1 MYSQQTTTHLTM
13 ATNLFSKAKKTA
25 AKETTKPKDEKVR
38 IKVEDAG
45 FFEKIESMEKLQDTI
60 KSAEAKVSMIA
71 DEIKD
76 TGKRLWAAKYNQ
88 MEKNPG
94 SVMLEA
100 RMGEDIAQVML
111 LPSDKYITINAER
124 ADELRETYGNDI
136 VEESTTFAFDN
147 EMVDK
152 YGEVISNL
160 IEMSDE
166 ISEADKAK
174 IIKAVTKFSVAK
186 GTIDKF
192 KVYGGAD
199 VFGVMEA
206 VRPVVALKGP
216 EVIKG

>member
-1 MYSQQTTTHLTM
+1 M
-13 ATNLFSKAKKTA
+13 ATNLFSKAKKSA
-25 AKETTKPKDEKVR
+25 EKAPAKPKDEKVR

-124 ADELRETYGNDI
+124 ADELLR
-136 VEESTTFAFDN
+136 
-147 EMVDK
+147 
-152 YGEVISNL
+152 
-160 IEMSDE
+160 
-166 ISEADKAK
+166 
-174 IIKAVTKFSVAK
+174 
-186 GTIDKF
+186 
-192 KVYGGAD
+192 
-199 VFGVMEA
+199 
-206 VRPVVALKGP
+206 
-216 EVIKG
+216 

>member
-1 MYSQQTTTHLTM
+1 M
-13 ATNLFSKAKKTA
+13 ATNLFSKAKKSA
-25 AKETTKPKDEKVR
+25 EKAPAKPKDEKVR

-136 VEESTTFAFDN
+136 VEELTTFAFDN

>member
-1 MYSQQTTTHLTM
+1 MNS
-13 ATNLFSKAKKTA
+13 
-25 AKETTKPKDEKVR
+25 
-38 IKVEDAG
+38 
-45 FFEKIESMEKLQDTI
+45 
-60 KSAEAKVSMIA
+60 
-71 DEIKD
+71 
-76 TGKRLWAAKYNQ
+76 
-88 MEKNPG
+88 
-94 SVMLEA
+94 
-100 RMGEDIAQVML
+100 
-111 LPSDKYITINAER
+111 
-124 ADELRETYGNDI
+124 YGNDI

>member
-1 MYSQQTTTHLTM
+1 M

-38 IKVEDAG
+38 IKVEDAS
-45 FFEKIESMEKLQDTI
+45 FFEKIASLEKLQDTV
-60 KSAEAKVSMIA
+60 KSAEAKISMIA
-71 DEIKD
+71 DEVKD
-76 TGKRLWAAKYNQ
+76 TGKRLWAAKYTQ

-100 RMGEDIAQVML
+100 RKDDEIAQVML

-136 VEESTTFAFDN
+136 VEETTTFAFDN

-152 YGEVISNL
+152 YGETISNL

>member
-1 MYSQQTTTHLTM
+1 MYSQQTTTHNM

-25 AKETTKPKDEKVR
+25 AKETPKPKDDKVR

-45 FFEKIESMEKLQDTI
+45 FFDKIASIEKLQDVI
-60 KSAEAKVSMIA
+60 KSSEAKVSMLA
-71 DEIKD
+71 DEVKD
-76 TGKRLWAAKYNQ
+76 MGKKLWAKTYEK
-88 MEKNPG
+88 MGKNPG

-100 RMGEDIAQVML
+100 RQGEDIAQVMI
-111 LPSDKYITINAER
+111 LPSDKYITINADR

-152 YGEVISNL
+152 YGEVISTL
-160 IEMSDE
+160 IEMSDD
-166 ISEADKAK
+166 IAEADKAK

-192 KVYGGAD
+192 NVYSENN
-199 VFGVMEA
+199 VISVMEA
-206 VRPVVALKGP
+206 VKPVVALKGA

>member
-1 MYSQQTTTHLTM
+1 M
-13 ATNLFSKAKKTA
+13 ATNLFSKAKKSA
-25 AKETTKPKDEKVR
+25 EKAPAKPKDEKVR